1 VPEQALILLV
11 EDEFLISEL
20 VEYSLLRSGY
30 AVHREPTGDKAIAQ
44 LDATKGFVGL
54 VTDIRMP
61 GQATGWD
68 VARHARGLNPSMA
81 VVYTS
86 ADSGPAFTAEC
97 VPGSTFVQKPFMPDQ
112 VTAALSTL
120 LKEPPK

>member
-1 VPEQALILLV
+1 LILLV
-11 EDEFLISEL
+11 EDEFLIAEL
-20 VEYSLLRSGY
+20 VEYALLRSGY

-44 LDATKGFVGL
+44 LDGAKDFIGL

-68 VARHARGLNPSMA
+68 VARHARRLNPSMA

-86 ADSGPAFTAEC
+86 ADSGHAYQAEG
-97 VPGSTFVQKPFMPDQ
+97 VPGSTFVQKPFVPEQ
-112 VTAALSTL
+112 VTTALSTL
-120 LKEPPK
+120 LSEPLR